1 MKFMENVKTY
11 TPKERNLYLTGM
23 FGQNMIYNIVA
34 TGLYYYF
41 QNVICLPAIALG
53 WIFAVARVWDAI
65 NDPMMGSIVDK
76 THSKWG
82 KCRPYLLFAPPVICI
97 ITIIAFFNGN
107 YATAKNNGNGVAMFF
122 IVAWAAVSYIL
133 WGMSYTAGD
142 VPLWGII
149 SRMSESENDRA
160 KLIALARIIASIG
173 AAAVVVAIIPV
184 SQAVN
189 GMLGADTNAQK
200 GFVIVAIGA
209 TLISSALFELA
220 GIGTRERVPISGETK
235 TMKESFAL
243 MWKCVP
249 FRRLMISGILRSPMQ
264 LMMIVVITLF
274 TYYYCDGDMMTAFT
288 DPTKLRIVIIIG
300 GGYFIG
306 QFVAMAVSPAL
317 MKRINVKTLYNLTG
331 LTAIPNAL
339 IFVIFL
345 IAPTTLADMKWVIID
360 GILLVISGWGFGT
373 INVCQSIMISDCI
386 DYEEYHNNYRPD
398 GIFFSGQSFITKFS
412 AGIASII
419 SAYVYASV
427 GYTDVNIDAMNKALQ
442 NGASFANDYMSYS
455 KAMWFIFTIP
465 PAIGY
470 AISVLPTLRY
480 EITNKEHQDMLS
492 ALIERH
498 GNSQNSETENA

>member
-1 MKFMENVKTY
+1 MENIKTY
-11 TPKERNLYLTGM
+11 TPRERNLYLTGM

-53 WIFAVARVWDAI
+53 WIFAIARVWDAI

-76 THSKWG
+76 THTKWG
-82 KCRPYLLFAPPVICI
+82 KCRPYLLFAPPVICV
-97 ITIIAFFNGN
+97 ITIVSFFNGN
-107 YATAKNNGNGVAMFF
+107 YANAKNSGSSTAMFL

-173 AAAVVVAIIPV
+173 AAAITVGIIPV

-189 GMLGADTNAQK
+189 GMLGADTNAQR
-200 GFVIVAIGA
+200 GFIIVTIGA

-235 TMKESFAL
+235 TMRESFAL

-249 FRRLMISGILRSPMQ
+249 FRRLLISGILRSPMQ

-288 DPTKLRIVIIIG
+288 DPAKLRIVIIIG
-300 GGYFIG
+300 GGYFVG
-306 QFVAMAVSPAL
+306 QFVAMAASPAL
-317 MKRINVKTLYNLTG
+317 MKRVNVKTLYNLTG

-339 IFVIFL
+339 IFVIYK
-345 IAPTTLADMKWVIID
+345 IAPTSLADMKWVILD
-360 GILLVISGWGFGT
+360 GVLLLISGWGFGT

-386 DYEEYHNNYRPD
+386 DYEEYHNYYRPD
-398 GIFFSGQSFITKFS
+398 GIFFSCQSFITKFS

-442 NGASFANDYMSYS
+442 NGASFANDYMAYS
-455 KAMWFIFTIP
+455 KAMWFIFTVP

-470 AISVLPTLRY
+470 AISVLPTLKY
-480 EITNKEHQDMLS
+480 EITNKEHQKMLS

-498 GNSQNSETENA
+498 GNSQEGNDADA